1 MVGELLR
8 VSRIANDMTI
18 KEASQKSGVSVS
30 FITEIEKQKRKNIS
44 VDVLGKLCDAYNI
57 KMSDF
62 FVLDEYHNS
71 IIDQKTKLEVYKL
84 MLLEVLKYYNE
95 NSKKYYK

>member
-62 FVLDEYHNS
+62 LY
-71 IIDQKTKLEVYKL
+71 
-84 MLLEVLKYYNE
+84 
-95 NSKKYYK
+95 

>member
-44 VDVLGKLCDAYNI
+44 VDILGKLCDAYNI